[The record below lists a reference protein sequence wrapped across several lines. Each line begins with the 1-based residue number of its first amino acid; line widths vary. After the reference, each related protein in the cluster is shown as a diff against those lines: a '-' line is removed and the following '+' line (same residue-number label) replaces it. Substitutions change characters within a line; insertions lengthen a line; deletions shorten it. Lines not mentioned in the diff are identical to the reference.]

1 MAGKALEGSVPAI
14 VFWERPNR
22 MEGNILT
29 KVCKRCGAI
38 VEEEADGELKSE
50 YPYYCPGCDE
60 NLYSF
65 ETTEV
70 PETGGSMDKDDKN
83 FNGDSIPG
91 KLVKR
96 AIRKIYN
103 AGGCDAG
110 DEYSEGYDAAI
121 MLALDILLKET
132 GCALEDALEEG
143 EDKEAVQ
150 SGSKYL

>member
-1 MAGKALEGSVPAI
+1 MFTA
-14 VFWERPNR
+14 RQ
-22 MEGNILT
+22 
-29 KVCKRCGAI
+29 KRCTKRIREWLAGC
-38 VEEEADGELKSE
+38 EERKRNPTFHFAS
-50 YPYYCPGCDE
+50 DE
-60 NLYSF
+60 EGMRAGF
-65 ETTEV
+65 KEDFMQ
-70 PETGGSMDKDDKN
+70 GRMACHCMDKDNKN
-83 FNGDSIPG
+83 FNEDYVPG
-91 KLVKR
+91 RLVKR